1 MKISIF
7 GLGYVGCVSMGCLAQ
22 NGHEV
27 IGVDVQPIKV
37 DLINEGKATI
47 IEKDIDHII
56 AQQFSE
62 GKIRAT
68 TSSKEAVIK
77 TELSV
82 ICVGTPSSSEGH
94 LNLSFIFDTAAQI
107 GYALKEKGSFHV
119 IAIRST
125 VLPGTNEKTG
135 KIIEEITGKKR
146 NIDFAVISNPEFLR
160 EGSAVEDYYNPPYTV
175 IGSDNEIAIQM
186 MREVYKKVSGSIEV
200 VDIKVAELI
209 KYVNN
214 SYHALK
220 VVFGNE
226 IGNLSKKL
234 NIDSHEVMRLFCLD
248 TRLNISPYYF
258 KPGFAY
264 GGSCLPKDL
273 KALNTL
279 AHDYYLD
286 VPVLNAI
293 ELSNTK
299 QKEFVFD
306 LIVKTEKQKVG
317 IMGIS
322 FKSGTDDLRYSPIVD
337 VIEKLLGKGYE
348 VKVFDQNVNFSK
360 IIGKNKSFIEAHLP
374 HLNLL
379 LSENMQQVA
388 EWADIIILT
397 NKEKSFKNLKINIDK
412 TIIDLVRFPDF
423 MNHENYQ
430 GISW

>member
-200 VDIKVAELI
+200 VDIKVAEGNWSL
-209 KYVNN
+209 VE
-214 SYHALK
+214 
-220 VVFGNE
+220 VFEGN
-226 IGNLSKKL
+226 
-234 NIDSHEVMRLFCLD
+234 
-248 TRLNISPYYF
+248 
-258 KPGFAY
+258 
-264 GGSCLPKDL
+264 
-273 KALNTL
+273 
-279 AHDYYLD
+279 
-286 VPVLNAI
+286 
-293 ELSNTK
+293 
-299 QKEFVFD
+299 
-306 LIVKTEKQKVG
+306 
-317 IMGIS
+317 
-322 FKSGTDDLRYSPIVD
+322 
-337 VIEKLLGKGYE
+337 
-348 VKVFDQNVNFSK
+348 
-360 IIGKNKSFIEAHLP
+360 
-374 HLNLL
+374 
-379 LSENMQQVA
+379 
-388 EWADIIILT
+388 
-397 NKEKSFKNLKINIDK
+397 
-412 TIIDLVRFPDF
+412 
-423 MNHENYQ
+423 
-430 GISW
+430 